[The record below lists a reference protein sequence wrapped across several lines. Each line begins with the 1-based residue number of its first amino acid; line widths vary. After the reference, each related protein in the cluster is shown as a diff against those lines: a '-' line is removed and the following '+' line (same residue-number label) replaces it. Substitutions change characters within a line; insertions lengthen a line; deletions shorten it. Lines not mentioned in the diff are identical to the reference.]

1 MRVTSISYLAAQL
14 RLPPSSLTALR
25 GLSLDE
31 VAKLTEL
38 IEAAR
43 VSHRKQMEQ
52 SMIDLGGR
60 VTGTAYKFMF
70 TRNRR

>member
-14 RLPPSSLTALR
+14 RLPPSSLAQLR

-38 IEAAR
+38 IDNAR
-43 VSHRKQMEQ
+43 ASHRTQIEQ
-52 SMIDLGGR
+52 SMIDLGGK
-60 VTGTAYKFMF
+60 VTGAAYKMAFA
-70 TRNRR
+70 RDRR

>member
-14 RLPPSSLTALR
+14 RLPPSSLAALR

-38 IEAAR
+38 IDSAREA
-43 VSHRKQMEQ
+43 HRAQLEQ
-52 SMIDLGGR
+52 SMVDLGGAPMKF
-60 VTGTAYKFMF
+60 GYKVLF

>member
-14 RLPPSSLTALR
+14 RLPPSSLAALR

-38 IEAAR
+38 IDAAR
-43 VSHRKQMEQ
+43 ESHREQMEQ
-52 SMIDLGGR
+52 SMVDLGGR
-60 VTGTAYKFMF
+60 PMRLGYKLLFV
-70 TRNRR
+70 RDRR